1 MRRVRRNNH
10 DTARF
15 HFARVVAHR
24 DSGGAFEC
32 ERSRLPATAADCTLV
47 ALFVGDRSP
56 GRSRKLYH
64 FEPLE
69 TCFTTP
75 LLKIRGGVI
84 EGIAEF
90 DQHV

>member
-1 MRRVRRNNH
+1 MRRVRGNDR

-15 HFARVVAHR
+15 HFTRVIPTVMV
-24 DSGGAFEC
+24 GGAFESEC
-32 ERSRLPATAADCTLV
+32 SRMSLRADCTLV
-47 ALFVGDRSP
+47 ALFVGDRSA